1 MKKVTKKLT
10 IVLTALTLALGFIQC
25 GTSYYGASGD
35 DYYDNYYDYNPVWAP
50 DYYAGTRYYYFPDI
64 ETYYDLATRNFVY
77 LNNGRWLFARALPP
91 FYSNFNLRNAF
102 VVIVDRSIYDPWMH
116 HQYYNSHY
124 PRYYYIDYYDYSNI
138 PYVRAYNENGR
149 RAVYW
154 KNNERNRAREWGD
167 RSIREGRNFKYS
179 NDDRRVQQEVSRRVT
194 QRTTVSPEEISRLG
208 NAEEG
213 RITSRDA
220 APVSNRTT
228 GRATTNRTA
237 ADRTA
242 TSRASTDRTTT
253 NRSATTQTPARQTAP
268 TTPPTR
274 TSRTEET
281 NYYGGSIGQP
291 VRVERQMRESSG
303 ERRTTETRSS
313 TTTTRSSDSGTT
325 TRSTSGGRR

>member
-1 MKKVTKKLT
+1 MNLLKRNDMKKVTAKLT
-10 IVLTALTLALGFIQC
+10 VVLTMLIMALGFSNC
-25 GTSYYGASGD
+25 GTSYYGARGG

-77 LNNGRWLFARALPP
+77 LNNGRWLFARSLPP
-91 FYSNFNLRNAF
+91 FYSTFNLGNAF
-102 VVIVDRSIYDPWMH
+102 VVIVDRNIYDPWMH
-116 HQYYNSHY
+116 HQFYNSHY

-167 RSIREGRNFKYS
+167 RSIRDGRNFKYS
-179 NDDRRVQQEVSRRVT
+179 SDDRRVQQEVSRRVT
-194 QRTTVSPEEISRLG
+194 QRAAPTPEEVSRLG
-208 NAEEG
+208 NADEG
-213 RITSRDA
+213 RLTSRDA
-220 APVSNRTT
+220 NRT
-228 GRATTNRTA
+228 TTNRTA
-237 ADRTA
+237 TDRTA
-242 TSRASTDRTTT
+242 TDRTT
-253 NRSATTQTPARQTAP
+253 TTQTPARQTAP
-268 TTPPTR
+268 NTQRTS

-291 VRVERQMRESSG
+291 VRVERQMRESTG
-303 ERRTTETRSS
+303 ARRTTETRSS
-313 TTTTRSSDSGTT
+313 TTTTRSSGSETP

>member
-1 MKKVTKKLT
+1 MNHLKPNEMKRITKKLA
-10 IVLTALTLALGFIQC
+10 IVLTTFILALGFTGC
-25 GTSYYGASGD
+25 GTSYYGAGGN
-35 DYYDNYYDYNPVWAP
+35 DYYDNYYDYNPAWAP

-77 LNNGRWLFARALPP
+77 LYNGRWLFAQTLPSL
-91 FYSNFNLRNAF
+91 YSTFNLRNAF
-102 VVIVDRSIYDPWMH
+102 VVIVDRNMYNPWMH

-154 KNNERNRAREWGD
+154 KENERNRAREWGD
-167 RSIREGRNFKYS
+167 RSIREGRNFRYS
-179 NDDRRVQQEVSRRVT
+179 TDDRRVQQEVTRRVS
-194 QRTTVSPEEISRLG
+194 QRVTPSPEDVRRLG
-208 NAEEG
+208 NADEG

-220 APVSNRTT
+220 TPAINRTT
-228 GRATTNRTA
+228 TGRTTTNRTA

-242 TSRASTDRTTT
+242 NSRA
-253 NRSATTQTPARQTAP
+253 NTTQTPARQTAP
-268 TTPPTR
+268 ATQR
-274 TSRTEET
+274 TSTSRSEET

-303 ERRTTETRSS
+303 EGRTTETRSS
-313 TTTTRSSDSGTT
+313 TPNTRSSGSETM
-325 TRSTSGGRR
+325 TRSTSSGRR